1 MPPTASQSGARVALR
16 RTTQKRRKMAST
28 VSTIRMTGRII
39 HTYRTERMLN
49 RFFQKLVELDK
60 MYRNY
65 LKRRPQRMERGAAKS
80 AARTR

>member
-1 MPPTASQSGARVALR
+1 MLVERK
-16 RTTQKRRKMAST
+16 TTQKRRKIAST

-39 HTYRTERMLN
+39 HTYRTERMLK
-49 RFFQKLVELDK
+49 RGKFQKLVELDK
-60 MYRNY
+60 MCENY